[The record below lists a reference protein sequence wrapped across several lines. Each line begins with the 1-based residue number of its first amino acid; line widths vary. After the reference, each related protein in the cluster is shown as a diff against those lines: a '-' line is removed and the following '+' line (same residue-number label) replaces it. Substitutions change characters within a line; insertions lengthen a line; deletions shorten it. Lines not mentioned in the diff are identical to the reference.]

1 MPFKV
6 GTKTYAHANARA
18 KITPKEGPNA
28 GQGFEVRS
36 AKSLSFSPNAESAR
50 LVGTSNAPLA
60 IVSAGSEPEVE
71 LGLDSLAESGDIAK
85 HLGPGACFV
94 LCDLSIVLTMRNK
107 PAREYLAENVMFT
120 NGFGLESESGSA
132 PNDTIGGNCTD
143 IKIDG
148 VSVLTLPE
156 ESEST

>member
-1 MPFKV
+1 MAFKV
-6 GTKTYAHANARA
+6 GAKTYAHANVRV

-36 AKSLSFSPNAESAR
+36 ARSLTGNTNAESA
-50 LVGTSNAPLA
+50 LLMGTSNAPLA
-60 IVSAGSEPEVE
+60 IVPAGAEPEVE
-71 LGLDSLAESGDIAK
+71 LGLDSLEESGDIAK

-94 LCDLSIVLTMRNK
+94 PCDLSVVFSMPGR

-120 NGFGLESESGSA
+120 NGFGFTSESGSA

-143 IKIDG
+143 ILIDG
-148 VSVLTLPE
+148 VSVLKLAE
-156 ESEST
+156 ESE

>member
-1 MPFKV
+1 MAFKV

-28 GQGFEVRS
+28 GQGIEVKS
-36 AKSLSFSPNAESAR
+36 AKSISGNTNAESA
-50 LVGTSNAPLA
+50 LLMGTSNAPLA
-60 IVSAGSEPEVE
+60 IVPAGSKPEVE
-71 LGLDSLAESGDIAK
+71 LGLDALEESGDIAK

-94 LCDLSIVLTMRNK
+94 LCDLSVVFSMPGK

-120 NGFGLESESGSA
+120 KGFGLKSESGSA

-156 ESEST
+156 ESE